1 MMQKLHEKR
10 KNELG
15 VDFIEDGRP
24 LIKVEEKA
32 IREFIKVSK
41 EQFTG
46 NFSELTND
54 AKVTSTT
61 LQQ

>member
-1 MMQKLHEKR
+1 MKKN

-41 EQFTG
+41 EQFTD
-46 NFSELTND
+46 NFLPND
-54 AKVTSTT
+54 KFLKINFV
-61 LQQ
+61 